1 MNELPAGRDAVLLDF
16 GDDPVAVRRAQRAL
30 RAASEAG
37 DLLGVTEIVPSAST
51 VLVQFELG
59 VGTDSLGIH
68 RVLRGAVTDDDTT
81 PDTDDEVTIEVH
93 YDGADLDAVATT
105 LGCGVGDVVAAHTA
119 TRWRVQFMGFAP
131 GFGYLVPE
139 DADNPLLRIGRRAQP
154 RTRVP
159 AGAVAVAAGYSA
171 IYPRTSPGGWHLL
184 GRTGIQL
191 WDETAN
197 PPSLLAPGT
206 LVRFVDA
213 ARSDAGESR

>member
-16 GDDPVAVRRAQRAL
+16 GDDPLAVRRAHRAL
-30 RAASEAG
+30 RAAANAG
-37 DLLGVTEIVPSAST
+37 DLPGVSEIVPSAST

-59 VGTDSLGIH
+59 IGADSLGIR
-68 RVLRGAVTDDDTT
+68 RVLRGAVTDDDAT
-81 PDTDDEVTIEVH
+81 PDTDDEVAITVT
-93 YDGADLDAVATT
+93 YDGVDLDAVATT
-105 LGCGVGDVVAAHTA
+105 LGCGVGDVVTAHTA

-159 AGAVAVAAGYSA
+159 AGAVSVAAGYSA
-171 IYPRTSPGGWHLL
+171 IYPRPSPGGWQLL
-184 GRTGIQL
+184 GRTSIRL
-191 WDETAN
+191 WDETAH

-206 LVRFVDA
+206 FVRFVDA
-213 ARSDAGESR
+213 ARGDTGEPR

>member
-16 GDDPVAVRRAQRAL
+16 GDDPVAVRRAHRAL
-30 RAASEAG
+30 RAATAAG
-37 DLLGVTEIVPSAST
+37 DLPGVSEIVPSAST

-59 VGTDSLGIH
+59 SGADSLGIH
-68 RVLRGAVTDDDTT
+68 RVLRGAVADDDAT
-81 PDTDDEVTIEVH
+81 PETDDEVTITVT
-93 YDGADLDAVATT
+93 YDGADLDGVAAT

-139 DADNPLLRIGRRAQP
+139 DADNPLLRIGRRTQP

-171 IYPRTSPGGWHLL
+171 VYPRPSPGGWHLL
-184 GRTGIQL
+184 GRSGIRL
-191 WDETAN
+191 WDETSD
-197 PPSLLAPGT
+197 PPSLLSPGT

-213 ARSDAGESR
+213 ARGDTGEQR

>member
-16 GDDPVAVRRAQRAL
+16 GDDPVAVRRAHRAL
-30 RAASEAG
+30 RAATAAG
-37 DLLGVTEIVPSAST
+37 DLPGVSEIVPSAST

-59 VGTDSLGIH
+59 SGADSLGIH
-68 RVLRGAVTDDDTT
+68 RVLRGAVADDD
-81 PDTDDEVTIEVH
+81 
-93 YDGADLDAVATT
+93 
-105 LGCGVGDVVAAHTA
+105 A

-139 DADNPLLRIGRRAQP
+139 DADNPLLRIGRRTQP

-171 IYPRTSPGGWHLL
+171 IYPRPSPGGWHLL
-184 GRTGIQL
+184 GHSDIRL
-191 WDETAN
+191 WDETSD
-197 PPSLLAPGT
+197 PPSLLSPGT

-213 ARSDAGESR
+213 ARGDTGEQR